1 MKRANQMFGVTVQVP
16 ARGQD
21 ATPRVTVRLSGS
33 AMQRSHRRSRGM
45 LFMHEVHTVRGRAED
60 EFEAA
65 FRDGWM
71 ATLGA
76 GDEARLL
83 WYANHA
89 HGTGPAYTV
98 VTVTAVRDGAAWER
112 LARRIQRG
120 DLRQWMREL
129 DALRH
134 DVAAKLL
141 VALPW
146 SPLQD
151 VPFGEI
157 PTDGR
162 EHELSLYMEDTM
174 WPYEDTFTEYIDRC
188 GEVYSKS
195 LETAESMLDIQAGF
209 QPALGSHLRREV
221 VLMQRIRQP
230 EALLNLLRN
239 EIPARYRA
247 PGTWMYEALDLRDQW
262 TSRLLRTSSWSPLY

>member
-1 MKRANQMFGVTVQVP
+1 
-16 ARGQD
+16 
-21 ATPRVTVRLSGS
+21 
-33 AMQRSHRRSRGM
+33 M
-45 LFMHEVHTVRGRAED
+45 LFMHEVHTVLGRAED

-65 FRDGWM
+65 FRNGWM
-71 ATLGA
+71 AMLGA
-76 GDEARLL
+76 GDDARLL
-83 WYANHA
+83 WYANQA
-89 HGTGPAYTV
+89 HGSGPAYTV
-98 VTVTAVRDGAAWER
+98 ITVTAVRDGAAWER

-134 DVAAKLL
+134 DVEAKLL

-174 WPYEDTFTEYIDRC
+174 WPYEDKFAEYIDRC

-195 LETAESMLDIQAGF
+195 LETSESMLDIQAGF

-230 EALLNLLRN
+230 ETLLNLLRN